1 MKAFLVPLLYSALLS
16 GASLAFGETAAG
28 TASPSAAAPAEKI
41 PSAESLI
48 NQAFS
53 FAINIQQTLAGV
65 QDKESADNAVKTLQ
79 DIQKDIRH
87 FLQLQDKLNDAEKEK
102 EDALIE
108 KMEKRMEMLDNRC
121 RQEGK
126 RLFEARYYG
135 SAASKD
141 ILENSDEFSDLVEP
155 DENGAPPMHS
165 GKMKRPDSSPPP
177 RFSPLFFIPG
187 TPFPRMGSC
196 AAKSISSL
204 PEP

>member
-28 TASPSAAAPAEKI
+28 TASPAAAAPAEKI

-135 SAASKD
+135 SAALKD
-141 ILENSDEFSDLVEP
+141 ILENTIS
-155 DENGAPPMHS
+155 H
-165 GKMKRPDSSPPP
+165 
-177 RFSPLFFIPG
+177 IPIKSIY
-187 TPFPRMGSC
+187 R
-196 AAKSISSL
+196 KSISQTNYIFSK
-204 PEP
+204 

>member
-28 TASPSAAAPAEKI
+28 TASPATAAPAEKI

-135 SAASKD
+135 SAALKD

-155 DENGAPPMHS
+155 DEDGAPP
-165 GKMKRPDSSPPP
+165 GALRENEEA
-177 RFSPLFFIPG
+177 G
-187 TPFPRMGSC
+187 Q
-196 AAKSISSL
+196 
-204 PEP
+204 

>member
-28 TASPSAAAPAEKI
+28 TASPAAAAPEKI

-79 DIQKDIRH
+79 GIQKDIRH

-108 KMEKRMEMLDNRC
+108 KMEKVSFNRQN
-121 RQEGK
+121 RTVVVNM
-126 RLFEARYYG
+126 R
-135 SAASKD
+135 
-141 ILENSDEFSDLVEP
+141 
-155 DENGAPPMHS
+155 
-165 GKMKRPDSSPPP
+165 
-177 RFSPLFFIPG
+177 
-187 TPFPRMGSC
+187 
-196 AAKSISSL
+196 
-204 PEP
+204 

>member
-28 TASPSAAAPAEKI
+28 TASPAAAAPAEKI
-41 PSAESLI
+41 PS
-48 NQAFS
+48 
-53 FAINIQQTLAGV
+53 
-65 QDKESADNAVKTLQ
+65 VKTLQ

-108 KMEKRMEMLDNRC
+108 KMKKRMEMLDNRC

-135 SAASKD
+135 SAALKD

-155 DENGAPPMHS
+155 DEDGAH
-165 GKMKRPDSSPPP
+165 
-177 RFSPLFFIPG
+177 PG
-187 TPFPRMGSC
+187 ALR
-196 AAKSISSL
+196 
-204 PEP
+204 EN

>member
-28 TASPSAAAPAEKI
+28 TASPAAAAPAEKI

-79 DIQKDIRH
+79 DIQKNIRH

-108 KMEKRMEMLDNRC
+108 KMKKRMEMLDNRC

-135 SAASKD
+135 SAALKD

-155 DENGAPPMHS
+155 DEDGAH
-165 GKMKRPDSSPPP
+165 
-177 RFSPLFFIPG
+177 PG
-187 TPFPRMGSC
+187 ALREIAEAGQ
-196 AAKSISSL
+196 
-204 PEP
+204 

>member
-1 MKAFLVPLLYSALLS
+1 MKAFFLFLSYILRFCPEPLLHLVKRPPERLPPQQR
-16 GASLAFGETAAG
+16 LRRK
-28 TASPSAAAPAEKI
+28 KI

-108 KMEKRMEMLDNRC
+108 KNEKTNGNAGQPLQAG
-121 RQEGK
+121 RQ
-126 RLFEARYYG
+126 
-135 SAASKD
+135 
-141 ILENSDEFSDLVEP
+141 
-155 DENGAPPMHS
+155 
-165 GKMKRPDSSPPP
+165 
-177 RFSPLFFIPG
+177 
-187 TPFPRMGSC
+187 TPV
-196 AAKSISSL
+196 
-204 PEP
+204 

>member
-28 TASPSAAAPAEKI
+28 TASPAAAAPAEKI

-108 KMEKRMEMLDNRC
+108 KMKKRMEMLDNRC

-135 SAASKD
+135 SAALKD

-155 DENGAPPMHS
+155 
-165 GKMKRPDSSPPP
+165 
-177 RFSPLFFIPG
+177 PLFSFPAR
-187 TPFPRMGSC
+187 PFPVWVPARPSPFQACRNREKRVYCGQH
-196 AAKSISSL
+196 AKVSR
-204 PEP
+204 

>member
-28 TASPSAAAPAEKI
+28 TASPAAAAPAEKI

-79 DIQKDIRH
+79 DIQN

-135 SAASKD
+135 SAALKD

-155 DENGAPPMHS
+155 DEDGAPP
-165 GKMKRPDSSPPP
+165 GALRENEEA
-177 RFSPLFFIPG
+177 G
-187 TPFPRMGSC
+187 Q
-196 AAKSISSL
+196 
-204 PEP
+204 

>member
-28 TASPSAAAPAEKI
+28 TASPAAAAPAEKI

-108 KMEKRMEMLDNRC
+108 KWKNEWKC
-121 RQEGK
+121 WTT
-126 RLFEARYYG
+126 
-135 SAASKD
+135 AAGRKANAC
-141 ILENSDEFSDLVEP
+141 L
-155 DENGAPPMHS
+155 
-165 GKMKRPDSSPPP
+165 RPAITVPPP
-177 RFSPLFFIPG
+177 
-187 TPFPRMGSC
+187 
-196 AAKSISSL
+196 
-204 PEP
+204 

>member
-16 GASLAFGETAAG
+16 GASLAFGGTAAG

>member
-1 MKAFLVPLLYSALLS
+1 MFLSYILRFCPEPLLHLVKRPPERLPPQQR
-16 GASLAFGETAAG
+16 LRRKKF
-28 TASPSAAAPAEKI
+28 
-41 PSAESLI
+41 

-155 DENGAPPMHS
+155 DENGAPPDALRENEEA
-165 GKMKRPDSSPPP
+165 GQ
-177 RFSPLFFIPG
+177 
-187 TPFPRMGSC
+187 
-196 AAKSISSL
+196 
-204 PEP
+204 

>member
-28 TASPSAAAPAEKI
+28 TASPAAAAPAEKI

-79 DIQKDIRH
+79 DIQKDSRH

-108 KMEKRMEMLDNRC
+108 KMEKRTEMLDNRC

-155 DENGAPPMHS
+155 DENGAPPDALRENEEA
-165 GKMKRPDSSPPP
+165 GQ
-177 RFSPLFFIPG
+177 
-187 TPFPRMGSC
+187 
-196 AAKSISSL
+196 
-204 PEP
+204 

>member
-28 TASPSAAAPAEKI
+28 TASPAAAAPAEKI

-135 SAASKD
+135 SAALKD

-155 DENGAPPMHS
+155 DEDGA
-165 GKMKRPDSSPPP
+165 RPVSPP
-177 RFSPLFFIPG
+177 SFFIPG
-187 TPFPRMGSC
+187 TPLPRMGSC

>member
-1 MKAFLVPLLYSALLS
+1 MFLSYILRFCPEPLLHLVKRPPERLPHSS
-16 GASLAFGETAAG
+16 GSGG
-28 TASPSAAAPAEKI
+28 KI

-108 KMEKRMEMLDNRC
+108 K
-121 RQEGK
+121 
-126 RLFEARYYG
+126 
-135 SAASKD
+135 
-141 ILENSDEFSDLVEP
+141 
-155 DENGAPPMHS
+155 
-165 GKMKRPDSSPPP
+165 
-177 RFSPLFFIPG
+177 
-187 TPFPRMGSC
+187 
-196 AAKSISSL
+196 
-204 PEP
+204 

>member
-28 TASPSAAAPAEKI
+28 TASPAAAAPAEKI

-102 EDALIE
+102 EDALME
-108 KMEKRMEMLDNRC
+108 KMSFK
-121 RQEGK
+121 
-126 RLFEARYYG
+126 
-135 SAASKD
+135 AA
-141 ILENSDEFSDLVEP
+141 EP
-155 DENGAPPMHS
+155 
-165 GKMKRPDSSPPP
+165 
-177 RFSPLFFIPG
+177 
-187 TPFPRMGSC
+187 
-196 AAKSISSL
+196 
-204 PEP
+204 

>member
-1 MKAFLVPLLYSALLS
+1 MFLSYILRFCPEPLLHLVKRPPERLPPQQR
-16 GASLAFGETAAG
+16 LRRKKFL
-28 TASPSAAAPAEKI
+28 PRNP
-41 PSAESLI
+41 
-48 NQAFS
+48 FS

-79 DIQKDIRH
+79 DIQKNIRH

-108 KMEKRMEMLDNRC
+108 KMKKRMEMLDNRC

-135 SAASKD
+135 SAALKD

-155 DENGAPPMHS
+155 DEDGAPP
-165 GKMKRPDSSPPP
+165 GALRENEEA
-177 RFSPLFFIPG
+177 G
-187 TPFPRMGSC
+187 Q
-196 AAKSISSL
+196 
-204 PEP
+204 

>member
-1 MKAFLVPLLYSALLS
+1 MFLSYILRFCPEPLLHLVKRPPERLPPQQR
-16 GASLAFGETAAG
+16 L
-28 TASPSAAAPAEKI
+28 PAEKI

-135 SAASKD
+135 SAALKD
-141 ILENSDEFSDLVEP
+141 ILENSNS
-155 DENGAPPMHS
+155 A
-165 GKMKRPDSSPPP
+165 
-177 RFSPLFFIPG
+177 
-187 TPFPRMGSC
+187 TW
-196 AAKSISSL
+196 
-204 PEP
+204 

>member
-28 TASPSAAAPAEKI
+28 TASPAAAAPAEKI

-126 RLFEARYYG
+126 RPFEARYYG
-135 SAASKD
+135 SASLKD
-141 ILENSDEFSDLVEP
+141 ILENSDEFSGLVEP
-155 DENGAPPMHS
+155 DEDGAPPNAIRENEEA
-165 GKMKRPDSSPPP
+165 GQ
-177 RFSPLFFIPG
+177 
-187 TPFPRMGSC
+187 
-196 AAKSISSL
+196 
-204 PEP
+204 

>member
-28 TASPSAAAPAEKI
+28 TASPAAAAPAEKI

-108 KMEKRMEMLDNRC
+108 KMEKRMEMLD
-121 RQEGK
+121 
-126 RLFEARYYG
+126 G
-135 SAASKD
+135 SAALKD

-155 DENGAPPMHS
+155 DEDGAPP
-165 GKMKRPDSSPPP
+165 GALRENEEA
-177 RFSPLFFIPG
+177 G
-187 TPFPRMGSC
+187 Q
-196 AAKSISSL
+196 
-204 PEP
+204 